1 MVSKQEV
8 MDKLSTVDDPE
19 LGMNIVDLGL
29 VYEVIIQSNKIVHI
43 KMTLTTPACPL
54 LGQLLSDIEEKAKG
68 LGFEEVKVD
77 LVWDPPWSP
86 EMMTERAKAM
96 LGIF

>member
-1 MVSKQEV
+1 MATKNEV

-19 LGMNIVDLGL
+19 LAMNIVDLGL
-29 VYEVIIQSNKIVHI
+29 VYEVDVDNPKRVNVRRSLA
-43 KMTLTTPACPL
+43 TGSCPL
-54 LGQLLSDIEEKAKG
+54 MGHLMNEIDGKVKE
-68 LGFEEVKVD
+68 LGFEEVNVE

-96 LGIF
+96 LGVF